1 MLQIKVERDGI
12 KVSKCRIKGDK
23 IVRVRPKLTKE
34 EREEEK
40 QRAKWRKE
48 DRIRER
54 ENKLLIKEEKRLYK
68 KELEVLTFMKKTDVL
83 YHHHGTSESMRKTIE
98 EQIIRLKETKEPT
111 VYHQYIWNYRGEGN
125 NRMLRSELGCLF
137 RSSEFDTPHDVPL
150 DGTYVFEMYDSG
162 QRGCGSF
169 HGLTVRK
176 VEEKSYIPKVDP
188 GGIIPITAF

>member
-1 MLQIKVERDGI
+1 MKGI
-12 KVSKCRIKGDK
+12 KMSLTRQ
-23 IVRVRPKLTKE
+23 KLTKE

-40 QRAKWRKE
+40 QRAIWRKE

-54 ENKLLIKEEKRLYK
+54 ENKLVIKEEKRLYK

-98 EQIIRLKETKEPT
+98 EQITRLKETKEPT

-125 NRMLRSELGCLF
+125 NRMLRSELGCIF

-176 VEEKSYIPKVDP
+176 VEEKSYIPKVDS